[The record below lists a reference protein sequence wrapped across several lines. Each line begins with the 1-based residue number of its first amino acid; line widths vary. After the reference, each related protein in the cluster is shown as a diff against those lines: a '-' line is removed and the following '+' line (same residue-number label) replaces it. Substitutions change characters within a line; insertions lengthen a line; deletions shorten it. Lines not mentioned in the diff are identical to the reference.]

1 MSADHAALARAFFAA
16 SDHHRAPAEL
26 CTAGFVAHF
35 PGVAAMDLEA
45 YGQFMTLF
53 HAPFT
58 GLHHRIDDV
67 IAADAAVAVRLRFEG
82 LHTGD
87 FMGVPATGRR
97 FSVPAAAFLRTVDGA
112 IAEFWG
118 LLDQMGLMQQISDE
132 PARAHHPR

>member
-1 MSADHAALARAFFAA
+1 MVAAGDERPGRPSIASSPDRQQRLSEDHMSADHAALARAFFAA

-45 YGQFMTLF
+45 YEQFMTLF

-87 FMGVPATGRR
+87 
-97 FSVPAAAFLRTVDGA
+97 
-112 IAEFWG
+112 
-118 LLDQMGLMQQISDE
+118 
-132 PARAHHPR
+132 